1 MCRISNILLLPSHD
15 PMRFAQSA
23 FMKNW
28 NPCLFALIVSITFLN
43 VVSLLEAESKEDRG
57 KSAPKVTGT
66 AQVCAQVEAAL
77 ILVREKAPDVHD
89 LIQKNVAIIAEGKRS
104 GMWAYKNPPTYE
116 ISNTSALYSIP
127 WCAGTIAH
135 DAYHSKLYHDYLN
148 AKGAP
153 VPDEVWTGVEAERL
167 CIAFQLSV
175 LRKIG
180 APKHEIEYCI
190 RLNGRHYDVNKD
202 GRYDWD
208 DYFKRKW

>member
-1 MCRISNILLLPSHD
+1 
-15 PMRFAQSA
+15 
-23 FMKNW
+23 MKNR
-28 NPCLFALIVSITFLN
+28 NQSLLALFVSITFLN
-43 VVSLLEAESKEDRG
+43 VASQMNAESAPDWS
-57 KSAPKVTGT
+57 KSPPKVTGT
-66 AQVCAQVEAAL
+66 AQVLAQVEAAL
-77 ILVREKAPDVHD
+77 ILLKEKAPDVHA

-104 GMWAYKNPPTYE
+104 GMWAYKSPPTYE
-116 ISNTSALYSIP
+116 ISNTSALYSIS

-153 VPDEVWTGVEAERL
+153 VPDEVWTGTDAERL

-190 RLNGRHYDVNKD
+190 KLNGKHYDVNRD
-202 GRYDWD
+202 GKYDWD